1 MHARACRNVV
11 HEVLVH
17 LENPHAFDIEEACVD
32 MFSPDLNIV
41 NGRMHCVPIPAGK
54 TIQVWSVR

>member
-1 MHARACRNVV
+1 VV

-54 TIQVWSVR
+54 TIQV